1 MCGWTCCVVTIV
13 ILAGVSIGLAY
24 YFTDGF
30 QKPTDEAITDAGN
43 AAADVTEKIKD
54 VVNWDNL
61 WPSLDHYF
69 NEDPHRN
76 VTGPGDADTWAMSR
90 FQPGLKLHVLNA
102 LTDNW
107 HQFYDVSIAEWDD
120 GNPDVLTLS
129 TETIDPEYN
138 CRAEDQVD
146 DVMKVCNGDYGDNGW
161 RGLNTC
167 IIMSGTIVSSVAQMN
182 EFYLQDAIDEWKQY
196 TMCHE
201 IGHGFGLP
209 HTDEEFWN
217 RDLGN
222 WYVLCILILPRQKI
236 KSIFCVL

>member
-1 MCGWTCCVVTIV
+1 MSGPTCCVFMLVV
-13 ILAGVSIGLAY
+13 LAGISVGLAY

-30 QKPTDEAITDAGN
+30 QKPTDEALADAGN
-43 AAADVTEKIKD
+43 AASDVGQKIKD
-54 VVNWDNL
+54 TVNWDNL
-61 WPSLDHYF
+61 WPSLEHYF

-76 VTGPGDADTWAMSR
+76 VTGPGDADTWATSR
-90 FQPGLKLHVLNA
+90 GQPGLQLHVLNA
-102 LTDNW
+102 LTDDW
-107 HQFYDVSIAEWDD
+107 HEFFEVSMMDWEN

-129 TETIDPEYN
+129 WETVTADFDCTADN
-138 CRAEDQVD
+138 QVD
-146 DVMKVCNGDYGDNGW
+146 DVIKVCNGDYGDNGW

-167 IIMSGTIVSSVAQMN
+167 IIVGGTIVSSVAQMN
-182 EFYLQDAIDEWKQY
+182 EFYLNVATDQWKQY

-222 WYVLCILILPRQKI
+222 WYVNTVIYTLG
-236 KSIFCVL
+236 S